1 MGNRF
6 LSGWGLR
13 GGRYAAI
20 AATATLAGGCASHR
34 HDLERGD
41 FNTTAPYSKT
51 IRGGADD
58 VCWSVKRAL
67 LSQGYMLDRPGEGG
81 MLTGTKDFQPKPK
94 LNVTLHMQTSCADN
108 RDGTTIVFATASRE
122 DSQLQHMKQS
132 TSAGI
137 GPATITMPSGSAKV
151 LGVVRRET
159 IRDPTFYNSF
169 FSLVEGYVANE
180 ARAHPADEPHA
191 EAVSP

>member
-1 MGNRF
+1 MDSRF
-6 LSGWGLR
+6 LGGWVPK
-13 GGRYAAI
+13 GGQYVAI
-20 AATATLAGGCASHR
+20 VATATLAGACASHR

-41 FNTTAPYSKT
+41 FNATAPYSKT
-51 IRGGADD
+51 IRAGADD

-67 LSQGYMLDRPGEGG
+67 LSQGYMLDRPAEGG

-122 DSQLQHMKQS
+122 DSQLQRMKQS

-159 IRDPTFYNSF
+159 IRDPSFYDSF

-180 ARAHPADEPHA
+180 ARTHPADEPRA
-191 EAVSP
+191 EPGNP